1 MLTSTELQTEMVR
14 LSRQLDKGV
23 EYLTT
28 AAQDFA
34 TADAAYKRVRAQAFL
49 EADGAMDMRSATAD
63 LAAAK
68 ERFDVKL
75 ADGMRQAAL
84 EAVRSRRQQI
94 SALQSLAGAM
104 RAEAGFAMTGPSN
117 LEGQ

>member
-1 MLTSTELQTEMVR
+1 MLTSTELQSEMVR

-34 TADAAYKRVRAQAFL
+34 EADAAYKKVHAQAFL
-49 EADGAMDMRSATAD
+49 QANGSVPARTATAD
-63 LAAAK
+63 LAASK
-68 ERFDVKL
+68 ERFGVKL

-104 RAEAGFAMTGPSN
+104 RAEMGMAGKGPEMTP
-117 LEGQ
+117 